1 MEKVS
6 ILRERQSTDPSQR
19 CWSYLT
25 KDIKAAITKV
35 LQQITM
41 STLEINEKNLIKEI
55 DIFKRISGNFTIEK

>member
-1 MEKVS
+1 MVPIFKLSRILSKTVYQEMEKVS

-35 LQQITM
+35 L
-41 STLEINEKNLIKEI
+41 
-55 DIFKRISGNFTIEK
+55 